1 MMIMEKLFKVNKA
14 ENDLPTPSV
23 VHKFFKHVKTG
34 NVYEMLMITNTTCK
48 DTTKF
53 PQTVVYKD
61 VETDK
66 LYSRPFDKF
75 VSKFEAVI

>member
-1 MMIMEKLFKVNKA
+1 
-14 ENDLPTPSV
+14 
-23 VHKFFKHVKTG
+23 
-34 NVYEMLMITNTTCK
+34 MITNTTCK

>member
-1 MMIMEKLFKVNKA
+1 MTEIVK
-14 ENDLPTPSV
+14 
-23 VHKFFKHVKTG
+23 KFFKHTKTG